1 MTNHT
6 LIALLSKY
14 CKEIGVTRI
23 GEVTMLDTH
32 SIPVFQSIRPAA
44 TNLVVDSGKGE
55 TRDEA
60 LVATM
65 AEAIE
70 RYCGENCL
78 NERIALK
85 EIDSI
90 EDLVFY
96 PSLPFRRPQDDYLE
110 VTAVKRCPDMK
121 AFYTPFELISYANTN
136 PRKELS
142 RYPWGTTG
150 LGAHTNTESAVLSG
164 LLEVMERDAISSMF
178 FGASDIAFRRVN
190 VRSIPEESQVL
201 AAKIVESPYELII
214 IEIRTRFDMS
224 VFAVYHTD
232 KFLYPGGIGYGT
244 HPCRSIGL
252 KHALL
257 EAAQS
262 RVLRIAG
269 SRDDLRYLIDD
280 SYRLGSLF
288 SLTPEQFDDSSH
300 KKEEHLSDEDVLL
313 FCVEKLG
320 TIDVDIY
327 FCDLRVE
334 PSPPLKVVKV
344 IAPGLKLLRQ
354 GTAMTGIPLAPAME
368 IFA

>member
-1 MTNHT
+1 
-6 LIALLSKY
+6 
-14 CKEIGVTRI
+14 
-23 GEVTMLDTH
+23 
-32 SIPVFQSIRPAA
+32 FQSIRPAA

-85 EIDSI
+85 DIDSI
-90 EDLVFY
+90 ENLVFY
-96 PSLPFRRPQDDYLE
+96 PSLPFRRPLDDYLE
-110 VTAVKRCPDMK
+110 VTVVKRYPDMK

-150 LGAHTNTESAVLSG
+150 LGAHTSTENAVLSG

-178 FGASDIAFRRVN
+178 FGTGDISFRRVD
-190 VRSIPEESQVL
+190 VRYIPEELQVL
-201 AAKIVESPYELII
+201 AAKIVEFPYELII
-214 IEIRTRFDMS
+214 IEICTRFGMS

-269 SRDDLRYLIDD
+269 SRDDLRFLIDD
-280 SYRLGSLF
+280 SYKLDSLF
-288 SLTPEQFDDSSH
+288 SLTPEQFDDSSGD
-300 KKEEHLSDEDVLL
+300 KIEHLSDEDVLL
-313 FCVEKLG
+313 FCVEKLKA
-320 TIDVDIY
+320 IDIDIY
-327 FCDLRVE
+327 FSELIIE
-334 PSPPLKVVKV
+334 PSPPLTVVKV

-354 GTAMTGIPLAPAME
+354 GTAMTGIPLAPSME

>member
-1 MTNHT
+1 
-6 LIALLSKY
+6 
-14 CKEIGVTRI
+14 
-23 GEVTMLDTH
+23 
-32 SIPVFQSIRPAA
+32 
-44 TNLVVDSGKGE
+44 
-55 TRDEA
+55 
-60 LVATM
+60 
-65 AEAIE
+65 
-70 RYCGENCL
+70 
-78 NERIALK
+78 
-85 EIDSI
+85 
-90 EDLVFY
+90 
-96 PSLPFRRPQDDYLE
+96 
-110 VTAVKRCPDMK
+110 
-121 AFYTPFELISYANTN
+121 
-136 PRKELS
+136 
-142 RYPWGTTG
+142 
-150 LGAHTNTESAVLSG
+150 
-164 LLEVMERDAISSMF
+164 
-178 FGASDIAFRRVN
+178 
-190 VRSIPEESQVL
+190 
-201 AAKIVESPYELII
+201 
-214 IEIRTRFDMS
+214 
-224 VFAVYHTD
+224 
-232 KFLYPGGIGYGT
+232 
-244 HPCRSIGL
+244 
-252 KHALL
+252 L

>member
-1 MTNHT
+1 
-6 LIALLSKY
+6 
-14 CKEIGVTRI
+14 
-23 GEVTMLDTH
+23 MLDTH

-70 RYCGENCL
+70 RYCGENYL
-78 NERIALK
+78 NDRIALK
-85 EIDSI
+85 DIDSI
-90 EDLVFY
+90 EDLVSY
-96 PSLPFRRPQDDYLE
+96 PSLPFRRPLDDNLE
-110 VTAVKRCPDMK
+110 VTAVKRYPDMK
-121 AFYTPFELISYANTN
+121 LFYTPSELISYANTN

-150 LGAHTNTESAVLSG
+150 LGAHTSIESAVLSG

-178 FGASDIAFRRVN
+178 FGASDITFRRVD
-190 VRSIPEESQVL
+190 VGFIPEELQVL
-201 AAKIVESPYELII
+201 ASKIVESPYELMIL
-214 IEIRTRFDMS
+214 EIRTRFDMS

-232 KFLYPGGIGYGT
+232 KYLYPGGIGYGT

-269 SRDDLRYLIDD
+269 SRDDLRFLINDTYMLD
-280 SYRLGSLF
+280 SLF
-288 SLTPEQFDDSSH
+288 SLTPEQFDDSSDD
-300 KKEEHLSDEDVLL
+300 KIEYLSDEETLL
-313 FCVEKLG
+313 YCVEKLG
-320 TIDVDIY
+320 SINVDIY

-334 PSPPLKVVKV
+334 PSPPLKIVKV
-344 IAPGLKLLRQ
+344 IAPGLRLLRQ